1 MQYAYTTDTGVL
13 SQFVGYSVE
22 AGDTSYIKEFEYAAH
37 KAINQGAGS
46 WVVCAGDY
54 GWHLIYVTYTV
65 SNTGHTQYAPNWAEN
80 VEKEGTFENLFY
92 EMVKT
97 KNISNISTTRRTQ
110 IITSIKSDDTVSKM
124 QDRYQDLLD
133 MDKE

>member
-1 MQYAYTTDTGVL
+1 M
-13 SQFVGYSVE
+13 
-22 AGDTSYIKEFEYAAH
+22 
-37 KAINQGAGS
+37 
-46 WVVCAGDY
+46 
-54 GWHLIYVTYTV
+54 IYVTYTV
-65 SNTGHTQYAPNWAEN
+65 SNTGHKQYAPNWAEN